1 MKRTFYIAIFSICLN
16 SCIPEP
22 LVVDDVPVAGEK
34 LVVSTVLGSEQVLS
48 LILTRSYG
56 ALEVDL
62 KNNSELIENYV
73 VSDAEVWVRYN
84 NEIVKLDQLV
94 PGVYGTNNIDLN
106 TDATYELEVYDP
118 KGNRT
123 VTSQTELKENV
134 RFNDV
139 SVEIFNSFDTSLQ
152 VSYSF
157 NDVPGE
163 SYYMVN
169 VQKLSER
176 QLDPERIL
184 RNRVYT
190 HLVTDIGFPEGS
202 EITGNF
208 LTYFR
213 YLSYGDTLL
222 LSLSN
227 ISSDYY
233 NYLEK
238 VNNGFLGPGL
248 INEPF
253 NFPTNVK
260 NGYGFFN
267 LYFRD
272 SKIRTL
278 YQ

>member
-1 MKRTFYIAIFSICLN
+1 MKRGFYFLLFTISLIG
-16 SCIPEP
+16 CIPEP

-48 LILTRSYG
+48 LLLTRSYG

-62 KNNSELIENYV
+62 ENNSELIENYV
-73 VSDAEVWVRYN
+73 VSNAEVWVRYN
-84 NEIVKLDQLV
+84 NEMVQLDQLV

-106 TDATYELEVYDP
+106 TDATYELEIYDP
-118 KGNRT
+118 NGNRS
-123 VTSQTELKENV
+123 VTSQTVLKENV
-134 RFNDV
+134 EFIDV

-157 NDVPGE
+157 MDVPGE

-169 VQKLSER
+169 VQRLSER
-176 QLDPERIL
+176 QLDTERIL
-184 RNRVYT
+184 RSRVYT
-190 HLVTDIGFPEGS
+190 HLVTDKGFSDGG
-202 EITGNF
+202 EISGNF

-227 ISSDYY
+227 ISSEYY

-253 NFPTNVK
+253 NFPTNVN

-272 SKIRTL
+272 IKIRTL